1 MKSFQKITTKIWC
14 IVLCALVISCGE
26 KDSVIDSKPE
36 ISPEPEPTPI
46 EKEYEL
52 ADNVIEIKDDLLE
65 NVFSLKGDTIIF
77 NSNIPDD
84 ALPKVGEI
92 VIVTQPTKVFSSGF
106 LGKVTKISKDGQINV
121 ITEEVALDEVFD
133 YLNVEGTYVLESEYV
148 ENNPRSTHK
157 LSFEYPFELFDCIE
171 GKLKFESN
179 IILNIKLN
187 IDKRDGKN
195 IRSGKIEIDQ
205 NNHANI
211 EAGINHEF
219 NKDGGKVVEKVGK
232 PLQVGR
238 IIAGPIIIVPAI
250 QGYITSKMEGSFGFT
265 YNFDTWKEQK
275 TILNFNGN
283 EWSMSTTKDD
293 NDWDFQFDPEIGIAG
308 SAYLGAGAALEFK
321 FYNNDN
327 IKVAAKGELG
337 IEASGE
343 LQLNYNNPENSLYS
357 DLKDAGIAL
366 ELKGGIGLE
375 ASAEIFFIDAKWE
388 CPLYEKTFSEME
400 NYIFPSFNH
409 NNLSYLNGEMLAST
423 TIGRNL
429 LWKQEVGF
437 SLYKGDKLIQISDP
451 VEYKNEKDFNNNN
464 PLEEVF
470 YDIPEN
476 KLSDYSVWTY
486 VKWGDMYVRCEPF
499 TPVIP
504 AKKIKSIEFW
514 ESEYEEK
521 IYEYTFSY
529 FNNVIKEIEYEN
541 IYQGTTNYV
550 FHYLGEN
557 TIEVIGTNSDETD
570 TYTLILN
577 ADGYIESCH
586 HLYSGPEGN
595 DNEDY
600 NFIYNEYGQ
609 LITMVR
615 SEEEE
620 TWNIEYNAFN
630 AVNVSCNERNT
641 NDISYGNLI
650 SPENMIMFEW
660 MYGMDVDDMS
670 IFGFIGML
678 GKSSNNLP
686 VVNDELVDGFTTNYD
701 WSLDESGYP
710 IKVIIDE
717 NGFENEVKFTW
728 Q

>member
-1 MKSFQKITTKIWC
+1 MTGIPWFLIIT
-14 IVLCALVISCGE
+14 V
-26 KDSVIDSKPE
+26 
-36 ISPEPEPTPI
+36 SPEYI
-46 EKEYEL
+46 CH
-52 ADNVIEIKDDLLE
+52 IK
-65 NVFSLKGDTIIF
+65 
-77 NSNIPDD
+77 
-84 ALPKVGEI
+84 
-92 VIVTQPTKVFSSGF
+92 SGF
-106 LGKVTKISKDGQINV
+106 
-121 ITEEVALDEVFD
+121 VFQNQFFQQC
-133 YLNVEGTYVLESEYV
+133 LCFGV
-148 ENNPRSTHK
+148 PH
-157 LSFEYPFELFDCIE
+157 IW
-171 GKLKFESN
+171 
-179 IILNIKLN
+179 
-187 IDKRDGKN
+187 
-195 IRSGKIEIDQ
+195 EI
-205 NNHANI
+205 
-211 EAGINHEF
+211 
-219 NKDGGKVVEKVGK
+219 
-232 PLQVGR
+232 
-238 IIAGPIIIVPAI
+238 
-250 QGYITSKMEGSFGFT
+250 
-265 YNFDTWKEQK
+265 
-275 TILNFNGN
+275 
-283 EWSMSTTKDD
+283 
-293 NDWDFQFDPEIGIAG
+293 
-308 SAYLGAGAALEFK
+308 
-321 FYNNDN
+321 
-327 IKVAAKGELG
+327 
-337 IEASGE
+337 
-343 LQLNYNNPENSLYS
+343 
-357 DLKDAGIAL
+357 
-366 ELKGGIGLE
+366 
-375 ASAEIFFIDAKWE
+375 
-388 CPLYEKTFSEME
+388 
-400 NYIFPSFNH
+400 
-409 NNLSYLNGEMLAST
+409 
-423 TIGRNL
+423 
-429 LWKQEVGF
+429 
-437 SLYKGDKLIQISDP
+437 
-451 VEYKNEKDFNNNN
+451 
-464 PLEEVF
+464 
-470 YDIPEN
+470 
-476 KLSDYSVWTY
+476 
-486 VKWGDMYVRCEPF
+486 
-499 TPVIP
+499 
-504 AKKIKSIEFW
+504 

-550 FHYLGEN
+550 FNYLGEN

-728 Q
+728 QQKFYFKLHYKIYPVIYEIIDR